1 MLFATL
7 LTGVCFV
14 SCSDDDDNDNGGP
27 SSIDNPLQNEAK
39 VQISSITSK
48 YSSQWGGGEESTQ
61 FFEYDSK
68 SRPTAS
74 YQIYD
79 DPDEGPEKEYEFKI
93 DYNKGIVSWDGDEL
107 RVTFTN
113 KGYIASLKGEYDE
126 KDDGERYIGKSEM
139 NLSYDKDGHLI
150 KQTSLW
156 KHEYIS
162 STYPDGNYKETDTNE
177 LEFTWVNGNLISR
190 TSKGVLIYERNGET
204 STEPYTYTSYFTY
217 GNQPNKYKQY
227 IAILEDDFGIAAS
240 GGLFGVFSQ
249 NLPVTYKETYKE
261 EGYEDTY
268 EYNGEFTLNDDG
280 SIKTAAWVENG
291 GSRYYYT
298 YNYQPIGQR
307 STMVPAFAKSVVPS
321 KATSVKEKINKMRR
335 LGRFPFMSKKGFGQ
349 ANAQD

>member
-7 LTGVCFV
+7 LTSVCFV
-14 SCSDDDDNDNGGP
+14 SCSDDDDNGG
-27 SSIDNPLQNEAK
+27 SSSVDNPLQNEAK
-39 VQISSITSK
+39 VQISSVTCE
-48 YSSQWGGGEESTQ
+48 YSSQWGGGEEYTY

-93 DYNKGIVSWDGDEL
+93 DYNKGTMSWDGPELL

-126 KDDGERYIGKSEM
+126 KEDGNRYIGKSEM
-139 NLSYDKDGHLI
+139 NFSYDKDGHLI

-156 KHEYIS
+156 KVEGIS
-162 STYPDGNYKETDTNE
+162 STYPDDNYKETETNE
-177 LEFTWVNGNLISR
+177 FEFTWVNGNLISR
-190 TSKGVLIYERNGET
+190 TCKGVLIYERNGET

-227 IAILEDDFGIAAS
+227 IAYIDDETGTLAS
-240 GGLFGVFSQ
+240 GLFGVFSQ
-249 NLPVTYKETYKE
+249 NLPVTYKETHKE
-261 EGYEDTY
+261 EGYEGTS
-268 EYNGEFTLNDDG
+268 ESNGEFTLNDDG
-280 SIKTAAWVENG
+280 SIKTEAWVENG

-335 LGRFPFMSKKGFGQ
+335 LGRFPYMSKKGFGQ